1 MARYAMVHE
10 ATGFVVNVVEWDG
23 DTATWQP
30 PAGHMMVLDEPPSAG
45 PGYTYDGEKFIP
57 PPGGQPGTG

>member
-10 ATGFVVNVVEWDG
+10 ASGFIANVVEWDG

-30 PAGHMMVLDEPPSAG
+30 PQGYVMIEDAAAVAC
-45 PGYTYDGEKFIP
+45 PGGMYVGGEFQP
-57 PPGGQPGTG
+57 PPGGLPGS